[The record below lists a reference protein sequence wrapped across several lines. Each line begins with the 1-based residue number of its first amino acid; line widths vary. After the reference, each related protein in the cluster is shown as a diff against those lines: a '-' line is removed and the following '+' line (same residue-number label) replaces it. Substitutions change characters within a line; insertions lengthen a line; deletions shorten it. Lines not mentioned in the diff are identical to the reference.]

1 MANPYECV
9 TRRNVAPIDTSRYNQ
24 TVSVTMQQP
33 KPLTTVS
40 NPSSTSDRNCA
51 LFNICEN
58 FCLPTQHQ
66 ATQTTQTDGT
76 TETLIGTLVSLST
89 SRTTEYQLNR
99 RLDQLYRSRL
109 LKSSTTV
116 EERLF
121 KLQRLQQSINAVLNQ
136 PTMYVNRLHFKMVEG
151 IAVPLVYQPHV
162 HEIFHLLEELIAT
175 DDIQA
180 VRWSQDSSK
189 HQTTCAVRND
199 LQNIIPKYVNEMKRW
214 CTNTKC

>member
-1 MANPYECV
+1 MTFNQV
-9 TRRNVAPIDTSRYNQ
+9 TGGTRDV
-24 TVSVTMQQP
+24 
-33 KPLTTVS
+33 
-40 NPSSTSDRNCA
+40 C
-51 LFNICEN
+51 
-58 FCLPTQHQ
+58 
-66 ATQTTQTDGT
+66 T
-76 TETLIGTLVSLST
+76 TETLIGTLISLST

-99 RLDQLYRSRL
+99 WLDQLHRSRL

-189 HQTTCAVRND
+189 HQTTCAVRNE
-199 LQNIIPKYVNEMKRW
+199 LQNTIPKYVNDIKRW
-214 CTNTKC
+214 CTNTKCYQ